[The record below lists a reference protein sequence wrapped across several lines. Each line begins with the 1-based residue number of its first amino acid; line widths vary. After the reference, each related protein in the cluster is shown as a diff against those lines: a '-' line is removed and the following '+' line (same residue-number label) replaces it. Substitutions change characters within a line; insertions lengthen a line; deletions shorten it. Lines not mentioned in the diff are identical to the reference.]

1 MMPYI
6 VACWPCHKMSASV
19 QMPLASQP
27 GQGLGQ
33 IAVAPDSEGS
43 GWHFPLEGCA
53 SILRLGWPGDKMG
66 I

>member
-1 MMPYI
+1 
-6 VACWPCHKMSASV
+6 MSASV

-33 IAVAPDSEGS
+33 IAVAPDSGGS